1 METKDIR
8 RANLHALIQDFTVS
22 GKNKKSQLADK
33 IGIPAAQLS
42 QISGNNP
49 IRNIGDKIA
58 RRIEKSLNLP
68 IGWMDVIHT
77 KTLNPSKKDDPFILQ
92 NSSKTYTDHI
102 YRINHYDIEY
112 SCGGGRVYSEYPDII
127 KAVEIN
133 PEHALKM
140 FGERPSTSL
149 AIITAVGDSM
159 LGTIDP
165 GSLVVIDKTIKQY
178 IGDGIYAFT
187 FGENMHIKRLQL
199 SGDKLLV
206 INDNNLYEKWEIN
219 CNNEERLSINGFV
232 IGKWNINYSRLG

>member
-49 IRNIGDKIA
+49 IRNIGDRIA

-68 IGWMDVIHT
+68 IGWMDVLHT
-77 KTLNPSKKDDPFILQ
+77 ETLNPSKKDGSFILQ
-92 NSSKTYTDHI
+92 NISKNYTDHI

-112 SCGGGRVYSEYPDII
+112 SSRGGRVRNEHPDII

-133 PEHALKM
+133 PDHALKM

-165 GSLVVIDKTIKQY
+165 GSLLVIDKTIKQY
-178 IGDGIYAFT
+178 MGDGIYAFT
-187 FGENMHIKRLQL
+187 FGESMHIKRLQL
-199 SGDKLLV
+199 AGDKLLV
-206 INDNNLYEKWEIN
+206 ISDNNMYEKWEIN
-219 CNNEERLSINGFV
+219 YNNEEQLSINGFV
-232 IGKWNINYSRLG
+232 IGKWNISYSRLG